1 MALLPLLL
9 LLLCGAF
16 GSDDEVLARW
26 MSQTVFDGQWQALT
40 VQDNSF
46 RTTKAVPAH
55 RYNHACVTDAR
66 RGRMILTMGYFYDHQ
81 NRRPSWMADTWAFD
95 LTRHRWTLLHDGADS
110 SYGVGP
116 SGRYGHTAVVHEE
129 FMYVFGGSGDTEISK
144 SNPSLAADTG
154 GELWRFNLVTY
165 EWEQIFGTLDTPTMP
180 HPRLLHTATVI
191 STPRG
196 EAMMVHGGMLRQ
208 HSPVYKDDTWLL
220 YFDSMEWEEW
230 VGGHGPGDRY
240 GASLDALHDT
250 AYLFAGVSRVDG
262 RLHNEMFTFTYQNG
276 WSKVEYNQDP
286 ATVPTPRNYHSTA
299 LFVDESKSTK
309 ELGATGIV
317 LFAGANCTGSCI
329 CKNDVWMFDL
339 SSEIWCAFVS
349 LVVGLLTFGGGS
361 LGWCS
366 SLLYSASYAQVSYRH
381 VRRSFDTLSPDAGAL
396 PRQVLHIRRR
406 VVQPDVHVSQQRH
419 RSEDPEGDRL
429 GYISVGACCLCCTW
443 SGHGEHFSDH
453 ALVLAIPRAG
463 RRRPPSKWASSSG
476 SADDSSSW
484 GTVSVIGLVLVV
496 GAVAVWF
503 WWRSKRQAVSAYS
516 KRA

>member
-339 SSEIWCAFVS
+339 SSEIWYPIAMYDDLS
-349 LVVGLLTFGGGS
+349 TRYHQTLVHYHGKFYTFGGESYSPTYMYHNSVTALKIQKATGS
-361 LGWCS
+361 GIFLWEPVACAALG
-366 SLLYSASYAQVSYRH
+366 R
-381 VRRSFDTLSPDAGAL
+381 
-396 PRQVLHIRRR
+396 
-406 VVQPDVHVSQQRH
+406 
-419 RSEDPEGDRL
+419 
-429 GYISVGACCLCCTW
+429 
-443 SGHGEHFSDH
+443 
-453 ALVLAIPRAG
+453 
-463 RRRPPSKWASSSG
+463 
-476 SADDSSSW
+476 
-484 GTVSVIGLVLVV
+484 GTVSTFLIMLWSLQFHEQVAGDLQASGRAHQDQRTTRAP
-496 GAVAVWF
+496 GAL
-503 WWRSKRQAVSAYS
+503 
-516 KRA
+516 